1 MLINFKDMEKR
12 EMPGVGWGIVC
23 AGDEELAP
31 FLPVIDNCRITE
43 KGRTFKSRCQKNRA
57 GRKRA
62 LGTYGDRGDIYN

>member
-1 MLINFKDMEKR
+1 MLINFKDMEMR
-12 EMPGVGWGIVC
+12 EVPGGGGSVC

-43 KGRTFKSRCQKNRA
+43 KGRTFKRRCQKNRA

>member
-1 MLINFKDMEKR
+1 MLINFKDMEMR
-12 EMPGVGWGIVC
+12 EVPGGGEVYA

>member
-1 MLINFKDMEKR
+1 MLNHFKDMEKW
-12 EMPGVGWGIVC
+12 EVPGIRVGIVC

>member
-1 MLINFKDMEKR
+1 MLINFKDMEMR
-12 EMPGVGWGIVC
+12 EVPG

>member
-1 MLINFKDMEKR
+1 MLINFKDMEMR
-12 EMPGVGWGIVC
+12 EVPGGEVC

>member
-1 MLINFKDMEKR
+1 MLINFKDMEMR
-12 EMPGVGWGIVC
+12 EVPGGGSVC

-31 FLPVIDNCRITE
+31 FLPVLDNCRITE